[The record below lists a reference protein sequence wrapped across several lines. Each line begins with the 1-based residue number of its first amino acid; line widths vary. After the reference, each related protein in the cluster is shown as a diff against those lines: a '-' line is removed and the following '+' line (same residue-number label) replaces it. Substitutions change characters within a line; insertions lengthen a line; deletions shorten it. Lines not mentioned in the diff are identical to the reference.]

1 MSTAAAVVL
10 PEEQLLE
17 LLTQLQKTTPDQ
29 ARAILNAQPQI
40 GYALVPLMVK
50 LGIVNL
56 EVLQK
61 TLVTYSAPAQ
71 AAPPQTVPAA
81 SAAALVQAQTQ
92 AAYRPTPPP
101 AGQTPAYP
109 PFPGY
114 PPQNGYAGQY
124 AHVPPS
130 QPYPALGAPQY
141 QQPPRGPPAPAQAPP
156 GAGVLGALG
165 SVPDEQKEMIMRVI
179 SMTPEQVNRLPP
191 QERAITI
198 QLRATLGLPTE

>member
-56 EVLQK
+56 EVLQ
-61 TLVTYSAPAQ
+61 
-71 AAPPQTVPAA
+71 
-81 SAAALVQAQTQ
+81 
-92 AAYRPTPPP
+92 
-101 AGQTPAYP
+101 
-109 PFPGY
+109 
-114 PPQNGYAGQY
+114 NGYAGQY
-124 AHVPPS
+124 AHAPPP

-165 SVPDEQKEMIMRVI
+165 SVPDEQKEMTMRVI

>member
-1 MSTAAAVVL
+1 M
-10 PEEQLLE
+10 
-17 LLTQLQKTTPDQ
+17 
-29 ARAILNAQPQI
+29 
-40 GYALVPLMVK
+40 
-50 LGIVNL
+50 
-56 EVLQK
+56 
-61 TLVTYSAPAQ
+61 TYSAPAQ

-165 SVPDEQKEMIMRVI
+165 SVPDEQKVRIPSASLLVFHPYYCFPFVLTSGHETQEMIMRVI

-198 QLRATLGLPTE
+198 QLVC